1 MENNMKKLPVILLFL
16 CAAALL
22 SGCVTTSS
30 TDKSGKQGAGAS
42 GQASSSGTGE
52 GDASAESGYTGDP
65 TAWERGDF
73 TLEIRPELK
82 GTRLDLHVTCTNKTS
97 RVLWIPKFYT
107 DFVTNVNGRKTMK
120 GNWLTII
127 NQKDSQSLY
136 RGAFL
141 DPPLDTMWQKA
152 NCTELRAGKSY
163 SFTVSNVQDYYY
175 ISEDSKMLTIQY
187 QGPLGDSNKVSVT
200 Y

>member
-1 MENNMKKLPVILLFL
+1 MEKTMKRLPAILLFL
-16 CAAALL
+16 CAAAVF
-22 SGCVTTSS
+22 SGCVSS
-30 TDKSGKQGAGAS
+30 SRSGKSKQ
-42 GQASSSGTGE
+42 QSSGTSVPASSESDGS
-52 GDASAESGYTGDP
+52 ASSAESGYTGDP

-73 TLEIRPELK
+73 TIEIRPEVK
-82 GTRLDLHVTCTNKTS
+82 GKTIDLHVTCTNRTS

-107 DFVTNVNGRKTMK
+107 EFTTSLNGRSTMK

-136 RGAFL
+136 RGAFV
-141 DPPLDTMWQKA
+141 DPVVETMWQKA

-163 SFTVSNVQDYYY
+163 SFTVSNIQDFYY
-175 ISEDSKMLTIQY
+175 ISEDSKMLTMQY
-187 QGPLGDSNKVSVT
+187 QGPLGDSNKVSFT